1 MLGGYSLGL
10 RSYRVV
16 SVAGT
21 ASFRWTSSSGA
32 IGLST
37 SSRLKGYTILPHWRK
52 SLGWCQT
59 WPTPIG
65 IGKVDIFCSRDELG
79 VPSRRVG
86 DDASWFWQYLG
97 HRQIFK
103 FSTVYIFTFFFI
115 YLSQVFNVIHFSL
128 FSASVRPHITDK
140 QEALIRWVLEI
151 PFDERRCKDLITLD
165 T

>member
-1 MLGGYSLGL
+1 MPDSKRDWNGRY
-10 RSYRVV
+10 
-16 SVAGT
+16 
-21 ASFRWTSSSGA
+21 F
-32 IGLST
+32 
-37 SSRLKGYTILPHWRK
+37 
-52 SLGWCQT
+52 
-59 WPTPIG
+59 
-65 IGKVDIFCSRDELG
+65 FCSRDGLG

-165 T
+165 TLHTYFGGPEPTLVARKLNAYSYRRKLYFLFFSSHCL